1 MRYMK
6 IHSTKKVERKMTAG
20 KTKKKSTYPWWK
32 ELLLLLG
39 KLAGIGIFFLFLFTI
54 ILGILRV
61 ADEDMLPS
69 VKEGD
74 LAIYNRLD
82 KDYVFGDCIAL
93 EYEGKLQ
100 VRRVAAVGGDT
111 VDITEDGLEVNGYL
125 QQENLIYEET
135 QRYADGID
143 FPVQINDDEIFVLG
157 DARENATDSR
167 IYGVVNTKD
176 TKGKIMLIIRKRNF

>member
-1 MRYMK
+1 M
-6 IHSTKKVERKMTAG
+6 
-20 KTKKKSTYPWWK
+20 
-32 ELLLLLG
+32 
-39 KLAGIGIFFLFLFTI
+39 
-54 ILGILRV
+54 
-61 ADEDMLPS
+61 
-69 VKEGD
+69 
-74 LAIYNRLD
+74 
-82 KDYVFGDCIAL
+82 
-93 EYEGKLQ
+93 
-100 VRRVAAVGGDT
+100 
-111 VDITEDGLEVNGYL
+111 DITEDGLEVNGYL